1 MPDVRLSSCVI
12 CRQSIAVETLAL
24 SNPRN
29 GTLQELP
36 ALCTQTPT
44 QPCDMLAC
52 LHILNEWLVAI
63 GVEVKEVAFRK
74 IAIADRQILLR
85 GGNFNY
91 EDVRGA
97 TLALHILLCRH
108 RCVCAVDLKVLHNLP
123 QSTVLRSLFWRSLW
137 AESWVTCLKLV
148 KCVPRKAC
156 IPSLI
161 ITISGLLVK
170 QLIQLTLQDI
180 YLEGTT
186 EHMRHA
192 LVKAFAATRTLKKLS
207 IFHIG
212 YYTKSQGISEEDM
225 LIDQA
230 ILHSAADSANL
241 TSFTFAVCHPQSSC
255 MASIRRLLENTT
267 TLTDLAI
274 THWALHD
281 IAFSVKQIIGAL
293 AANRTLTSLTLR
305 DLNLSPLEKE
315 KLAELLNSSS
325 RLQYVA
331 FLDCKTS
338 LEEAS
343 TSQEPRP
350 HVHALVKALEK
361 TKSLEQLVLNWSFS
375 LQEIRYLARAVRG
388 KMLELHLLKLS
399 LDQPEPF
406 LRTLDGAPGSCK
418 VVFGECTFPEGPFLP
433 MIHTMQ
439 EVPAEQ
445 PLCFY
450 TIYNISLNSLCRV
463 VAGDG
468 GDHIRSLE
476 LRPCANLCPE
486 MRRDLA
492 LYLASTRRL
501 RRLQL
506 EIENAPELLAAV
518 FHGLSQN
525 SSIEDLLIYAGCN
538 IDEKSVELFSG
549 WLSTNRRLHSLEVSY
564 SYRGKEPLAQALAES
579 MHRNY
584 ALTSIALGAAERPH
598 YDHLC
603 NLTWRNL
610 GLLHCAAGF
619 ILGCTQMRAAKAY
632 GLLARHP
639 LLLETVQKSGS
650 LSSSEIKARFRTAE
664 TLRRREFWRHTGI
677 VRGELVCNQTQCD
690 GEGEL
695 REAPLQLDQLG
706 PYMLDHIC
714 SFLVLADVA
723 SEHGELQGWPGQFP
737 G

>member
-1 MPDVRLSSCVI
+1 MRSLMCQQTNLCDHFRQYSLQSLHCRSTLGSCKHCDSIGLEKGDMPDVRLSSCVI

-108 RCVCAVDLKVLHNLP
+108 RCVCAVDLK
-123 QSTVLRSLFWRSLW
+123 
-137 AESWVTCLKLV
+137 
-148 KCVPRKAC
+148 
-156 IPSLI
+156 
-161 ITISGLLVK
+161 
-170 QLIQLTLQDI
+170 
-180 YLEGTT
+180 
-186 EHMRHA
+186 
-192 LVKAFAATRTLKKLS
+192 
-207 IFHIG
+207 
-212 YYTKSQGISEEDM
+212 GISEEDM

>member
-1 MPDVRLSSCVI
+1 MRSLMCQQTNLCDHFRQYSLQSLHCRSTLGSCKHCDSIGLEKGDMPDVRLSSCVI

-212 YYTKSQGISEEDM
+212 YYTK
-225 LIDQA
+225 
-230 ILHSAADSANL
+230 
-241 TSFTFAVCHPQSSC
+241 
-255 MASIRRLLENTT
+255 
-267 TLTDLAI
+267 
-274 THWALHD
+274 
-281 IAFSVKQIIGAL
+281 
-293 AANRTLTSLTLR
+293 
-305 DLNLSPLEKE
+305 
-315 KLAELLNSSS
+315 
-325 RLQYVA
+325 
-331 FLDCKTS
+331 
-338 LEEAS
+338 
-343 TSQEPRP
+343 SQEPRP